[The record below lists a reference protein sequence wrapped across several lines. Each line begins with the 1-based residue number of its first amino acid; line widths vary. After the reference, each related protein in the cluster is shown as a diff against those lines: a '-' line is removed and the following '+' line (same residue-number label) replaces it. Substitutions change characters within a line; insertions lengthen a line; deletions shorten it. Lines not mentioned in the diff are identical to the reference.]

1 MAYGLARIW
10 ANPWLAVSFFSGM
23 AYNEY
28 AGVGQAIAAFSKVEE
43 SPNSTGQCA
52 S

>member
-1 MAYGLARIW
+1 MLWIGTILRADPQL
-10 ANPWLAVSFFSGM
+10 LVSFFIRI
-23 AYNEY
+23 AYNCC
-28 AGVGQAIAAFSKVEE
+28 AGVGQAIAAFFKVEE